1 MCQLDFLP
9 QSLSVCLCAV
19 GMVPMEIE
27 EVAEGIAHNPLHFIS
42 PFSIQIPWIF
52 YFIPLSLSVHVYVEV
67 RG

>member
-1 MCQLDFLP
+1 
-9 QSLSVCLCAV
+9 
-19 GMVPMEIE
+19 MVPMEIE